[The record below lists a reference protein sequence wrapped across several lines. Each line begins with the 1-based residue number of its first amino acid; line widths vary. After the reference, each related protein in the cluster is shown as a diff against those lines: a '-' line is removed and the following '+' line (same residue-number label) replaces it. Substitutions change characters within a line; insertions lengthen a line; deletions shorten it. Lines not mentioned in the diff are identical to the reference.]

1 MDAARF
7 LAWIGALPLGALYG
21 ILIATAAA
29 ENVFPPLPADSVVAL
44 GSFLAARGHG
54 SPWTA
59 FAAVW
64 AGNVGGAMLM
74 YALGRRYGADRLER
88 RLLGER
94 APQLEA
100 KLYRYYGRFGLAAL
114 FLGRF
119 IPGVRALV
127 PPFAGALRV
136 PALTAGLLI
145 GSASAIWYGTV
156 SYVGFTLGADWP
168 VLARVLSRDAGTAAA
183 VAAVLVLGVV
193 ALALVRRRRPS

>member
-1 MDAARF
+1 MPF
-7 LAWIGALPLGALYG
+7 LDWVGALPLSALYL
-21 ILIATAAA
+21 ILAATAAA
-29 ENVFPPLPADSVVAL
+29 ENVFPPLPADTVVAF

-54 SPWTA
+54 SAWIS
-59 FAAVW
+59 FLAVW
-64 AGNVGGAMLM
+64 LGNVAGAMVI

-94 APQLEA
+94 AEQLEER
-100 KLYRYYGRFGLAAL
+100 LSDYYGRFGLTAL

-145 GSASAIWYGTV
+145 GSASAIWYGVV

-168 VLARVLSRDAGTAAA
+168 TLVRVLSRDGGTAAA

-193 ALALVRRRRPS
+193 TAILVRRRWR

>member
-1 MDAARF
+1 MGLTPF
-7 LAWIGALPLGALYG
+7 LDWVGALPLTALYL
-21 ILIATAAA
+21 ILAATAAA
-29 ENVFPPLPADSVVAL
+29 ENVFPPLPADSVVAF

-54 SPWTA
+54 SAWVS
-59 FAAVW
+59 FLSVW
-64 AGNVGGAMLM
+64 VGNVAGAMII

-88 RLLGER
+88 RLLGKR
-94 APQLEA
+94 AEQLEDR
-100 KLYRYYGRFGLAAL
+100 LSDYYGRFGLAAL

-136 PALTAGLLI
+136 PAFTAALLI

-168 VLARVLSRDAGTAAA
+168 ALVRALSRDGGTAAA
-183 VAAVLVLGVV
+183 VAAVLVLG
-193 ALALVRRRRPS
+193 LVTAVLLRRRNR

>member
-1 MDAARF
+1 MGLTPF
-7 LAWIGALPLGALYG
+7 LDWVGALPLSALYL
-21 ILIATAAA
+21 ILAATAAA
-29 ENVFPPLPADSVVAL
+29 ENVFPPLPADSVVAF

-54 SPWTA
+54 SAWVS
-59 FAAVW
+59 FLAVW
-64 AGNVGGAMLM
+64 VGNVAGAMVI

-88 RLLGER
+88 RLLGAR
-94 APQLEA
+94 AEQLENR
-100 KLYRYYGRFGLAAL
+100 LSDYYGRFGLAAL

-136 PALTAGLLI
+136 PAFTAALLI

-168 VLARVLSRDAGTAAA
+168 ALVRALSRDGGTAAA
-183 VAAVLVLGVV
+183 VAAVLVLGFVT
-193 ALALVRRRRPS
+193 AILLRRRNR